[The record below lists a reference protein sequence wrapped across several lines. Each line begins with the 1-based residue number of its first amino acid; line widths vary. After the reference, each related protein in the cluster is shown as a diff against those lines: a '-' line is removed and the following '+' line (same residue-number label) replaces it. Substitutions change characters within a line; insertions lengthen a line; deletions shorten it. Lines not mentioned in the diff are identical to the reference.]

1 MLELR
6 IFFGLATEYILVRRL
21 VALLSYYMAA
31 TRIAKTEIYKPRKNT
46 GRSTRIMAKRTYRQ
60 SREVE
65 EKYFRNHP
73 EEIDAYLDEIF
84 DKYVGRS

>member
-1 MLELR
+1 
-6 IFFGLATEYILVRRL
+6 
-21 VALLSYYMAA
+21 
-31 TRIAKTEIYKPRKNT
+31 
-46 GRSTRIMAKRTYRQ
+46 MAKRTYRQ